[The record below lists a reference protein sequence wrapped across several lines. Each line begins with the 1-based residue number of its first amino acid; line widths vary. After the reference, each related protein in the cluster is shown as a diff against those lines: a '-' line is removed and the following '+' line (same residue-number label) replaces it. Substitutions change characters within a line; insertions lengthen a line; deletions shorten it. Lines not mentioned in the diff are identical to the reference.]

1 MGAAVLKSGSPI
13 SRWMTSWP
21 AACSSLARASNAMTW
36 KGSMARLRALKEE
49 TMGNTELCDEE
60 AILTKPSAGG
70 SRLDNRE

>member
-1 MGAAVLKSGSPI
+1 
-13 SRWMTSWP
+13 
-21 AACSSLARASNAMTW
+21 MTW